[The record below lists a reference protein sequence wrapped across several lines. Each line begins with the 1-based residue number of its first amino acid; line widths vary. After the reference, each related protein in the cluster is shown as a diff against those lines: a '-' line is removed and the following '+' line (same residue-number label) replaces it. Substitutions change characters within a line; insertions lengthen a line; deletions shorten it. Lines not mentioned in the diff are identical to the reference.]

1 MKNPSERKK
10 TDLVE
15 LDKEFGPKEF
25 FANLKKESSIETAYQ
40 CYRKMRF
47 VKYDKGQ
54 RIFNYGLFFVF
65 EYLGDMGTLFYII
78 LKGSVGVKV
87 PTKVKFDANMM

>member
-25 FANLKKESSIETAYQ
+25 FANLKKESSIETAY
-40 CYRKMRF
+40 
-47 VKYDKGQ
+47 
-54 RIFNYGLFFVF
+54 
-65 EYLGDMGTLFYII
+65 
-78 LKGSVGVKV
+78 
-87 PTKVKFDANMM
+87 